1 MARPAHAQSGL
12 TLMELLIALAIAA
25 LLVAPLAAA
34 VLNAL
39 KAQSVASDAVDVAQQ
54 AQFSMQ
60 RMEAAVRCTAPHTLA
75 AKAAGTSADW
85 LAPLA
90 YCPWFEPVPPW
101 PVNSPVAFCLGANQR
116 LIETTPADT
125 TCSSNSAR
133 VIADGVSAFSVR
145 SFSAGP
151 GAYPVIEI
159 QLSVTGA
166 TGQSVSLTSRTRL
179 GGGTL

>member
-1 MARPAHAQSGL
+1 MARPAPAQSGL

-25 LLVAPLAAA
+25 LLIAPLGAM

-39 KAQSVASDAVDVAQQ
+39 KAQSAAGDINEVAQQ

-60 RMEAAVRCTAPHTLA
+60 RMEAAVRRTAPHTLS

-85 LAPLA
+85 LAP
-90 YCPWFEPVPPW
+90 
-101 PVNSPVAFCLGANQR
+101 VAFCLDANKR

-125 TCSSNSAR
+125 GCTSNSAP
-133 VIADGVSAFSVR
+133 VIADGVSAFSVQ
-145 SFSAGP
+145 SFSAGS
-151 GAYPVIEI
+151 GAFPVIEI
-159 QLSVTGA
+159 QLTVTGA
-166 TGQSVSLTSRTRL
+166 TGQSIALTSRTRL

>member
-1 MARPAHAQSGL
+1 MARPAPAQSGL

-39 KAQSVASDAVDVAQQ
+39 KAQSVAGDTIEVAQQ

-60 RMEAAVRCTAPHTLA
+60 RMESAVRRTAPHTLA
-75 AKAAGTSADW
+75 AKAASTSADW
-85 LAPLA
+85 LA
-90 YCPWFEPVPPW
+90 
-101 PVNSPVAFCLGANQR
+101 PVAFCLGANQR

-125 TCSSNSAR
+125 ACTSNSAP
-133 VIADGVSAFSVR
+133 VIADGVSAFSVQ
-145 SFSAGP
+145 SFTAGSGAGP
-151 GAYPVIEI
+151 VIQI